1 MNATV
6 GSAAAVIGTILVVGT
21 VQTVDIS
28 FVETVRG
35 ADFRVV
41 AGKEQQVLKSEQMAR
56 IVV

>member
-6 GSAAAVIGTILVVGT
+6 GSAAAVTGTILVVGT
-21 VQTVDIS
+21 VQTVDIN

-56 IVV
+56 IVA

>member
-6 GSAAAVIGTILVVGT
+6 GSAAVVTGTILVVGT

-35 ADFRVV
+35 ADFCVV
-41 AGKEQQVLKSEQMAR
+41 AEKEQQVMKSEQMAR

>member
-6 GSAAAVIGTILVVGT
+6 GSAAAVIRTILVVGT

-28 FVETVRG
+28 FVETVHG

-41 AGKEQQVLKSEQMAR
+41 AGKEQQALKSEQMAR